1 MNNNRI
7 LSTISLCKR
16 AGKLLLG
23 FDVVGE
29 AILSGEAK
37 VCLLYTSRCV

>member
-1 MNNNRI
+1 MQKVNNNRI
-7 LSTISLCKR
+7 LSTHSLCKR

-29 AILSGEAK
+29 AICQE
-37 VCLLYTSRCV
+37 RPRW